1 MGSTTILRNHLSA
14 LAIAVALH
22 GSAQVGQFILSG
34 GGVLPDL
41 DRSDRV
47 DATDDVG
54 FRLGVAYEAG
64 DREGLRVGFGLE
76 FERLN
81 YTLRQDQGLLPI
93 QSGRGNF
100 VVHGAYQLK
109 SFTRTDLDGVFSLL
123 VGGSS
128 VRWNDGA
135 GWKFRNDD
143 EGVVFSARAGLR
155 YGYRISNWFGVH
167 VYPNVTVPII
177 QGRRETYV
185 RENALEIPRRSVQV
199 GLTLGLVLG
208 PFNVQPRSP
217 DE

>member
-1 MGSTTILRNHLSA
+1 MEPTTLLRNCVSLTA
-14 LAIAVALH
+14 LVVVLH
-22 GSAQVGQFILSG
+22 CPAQVGQVILSG

-41 DRSDRV
+41 ERSDRV

-54 FRLGVAYEAG
+54 FRLGVCYEAG
-64 DREGLRVGFGLE
+64 DRDGLRVGFGLE

-143 EGVVFSARAGLR
+143 EGLVFSARAGLR
-155 YGYRISNWFGVH
+155 YGCRISSWLGVH

-177 QGRRETYV
+177 QGRRELHPKEDWVHVPDRTIQ
-185 RENALEIPRRSVQV
+185 L
-199 GLTLGLVLG
+199 GLTLGLVFG
-208 PFNVQPRSP
+208 PFNVKPRSP